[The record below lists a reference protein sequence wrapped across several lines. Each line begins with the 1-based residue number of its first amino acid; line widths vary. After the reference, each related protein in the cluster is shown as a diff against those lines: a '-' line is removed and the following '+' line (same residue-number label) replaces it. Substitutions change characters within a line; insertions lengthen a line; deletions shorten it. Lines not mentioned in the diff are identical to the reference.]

1 MRFGLVFCNQS
12 LTSDHMP
19 AVFAETLEQTLLAE
33 KFGYESVL
41 VCEHHLLPDAGYFPQ
56 PLIAVA
62 GLASATKKIRVGT
75 GIMLLPLYHPLH
87 VAEMAAT
94 IDIMSKG
101 RLILGV
107 GQGYRPEEFN
117 GFGVSLHNRGELLE
131 ENVKMIRDLW
141 TKDKVAI
148 HGKFHDIPGITLS
161 PKPVQKPSP
170 PIWVAA
176 KSEAAVRRAARI
188 CDAYFMDPV
197 TPRLV
202 LKQRRLA
209 FKDELKKLGRDQA
222 RREVPLF
229 REAYVARTDDQA
241 WKDALEPVLHIYKEY
256 YLWGHMQDEEGNPVD
271 PKNVSYEQF
280 LELLRKRFII
290 GGVDTCISQ
299 IERYKKDVE
308 TDHVIFRIHFPGLS
322 HGKALSAIRLFAE
335 KVLPHFE

>member
-1 MRFGLVFCNQS
+1 
-12 LTSDHMP
+12 MP
-19 AVFAETLEQTLLAE
+19 AVFEETLEQTLLAE
-33 KFGYESVL
+33 KLGYESAL

-75 GIMLLPLYHPLH
+75 GVMLLPLYHPLH
-87 VAEMAAT
+87 VAEMAAS
-94 IDIMSKG
+94 IDVISNG

-117 GFGVSLHNRGELLE
+117 GFGVSLHNRGALLE

-148 HGKFHDIPGITLS
+148 HGKFHDLPEMTLS
-161 PKPVQKPSP
+161 PKPLQKPSP

-197 TPRLV
+197 TPQAV
-202 LKQRRLA
+202 LKQRRHA
-209 FKDELKKLGRDQA
+209 FNDELKKIGRDQP

-229 REAYVARTDDQA
+229 REAFAARTDEEA
-241 WKDALEPVLHIYKEY
+241 WKDVLEPVLHIYKEY

-271 PKNVSYEQF
+271 PKKVSYEQF
-280 LELLRKRFII
+280 LQLLRKRFII
-290 GGVDTCISQ
+290 GGPDTCIAQ
-299 IERYKKDVE
+299 IEKYRKEVE
-308 TDHVIFRIHFPGLS
+308 VDHLIFRIHFPGLR
-322 HGKALSAIRLFAE
+322 HEKALGAIRLFAE
-335 KVLPHFE
+335 KVLPRFK